1 MKRARFGH
9 ALGTRPSA
17 KDSFL
22 YGPIAGVALSKE
34 LLGLKTALCG
44 YLLI

>member
-1 MKRARFGH
+1 MKRARFGY
-9 ALGTRPSA
+9 ALGTRSYA

-22 YGPIAGVALSKE
+22 YDPIAGVSLSKE